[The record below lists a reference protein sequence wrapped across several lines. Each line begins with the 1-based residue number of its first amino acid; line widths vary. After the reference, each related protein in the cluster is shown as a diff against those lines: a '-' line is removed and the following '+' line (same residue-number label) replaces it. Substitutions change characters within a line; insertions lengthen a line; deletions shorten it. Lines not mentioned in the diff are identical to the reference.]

1 MYPQDNSFIVC
12 QLWTCWLYGQYLF
25 CTSSSDSSEPW
36 NPNLLSRLTQ
46 RNNSKTK
53 HFSLQLWLGKYL
65 LKCYQMLSEWHP
77 MHPWL
82 QVSIWPV
89 KDHLGWFG
97 SIGFMFSTHILES
110 LEAAPPVT
118 LATRSWDNSFF
129 RSSSCFS
136 SSSFFLPRRSLALI
150 LAWMTENK
158 QTRCK
163 ESMGINTPSVRL
175 TRTTQHYLTLSSVRY
190 TFALLRGNIQ
200 ATCYQY

>member
-1 MYPQDNSFIVC
+1 MGLPIAKKCIPRTTHSVPT
-12 QLWTCWLYGQYLF
+12 L
-25 CTSSSDSSEPW
+25 
-36 NPNLLSRLTQ
+36 NLLTLGSLLIQYFKCQQWAMESKPISQINPAKQQ
-46 RNNSKTK
+46 RNIKTVV
-53 HFSLQLWLGKYL
+53 GKVFT
-65 LKCYQMLSEWHP
+65 QVLSDVKWHP

-89 KDHLGWFG
+89 KGHLGWFG
-97 SIGFMFSTHILES
+97 SVGFMFSTHILES

-158 QTRCK
+158 QTGCK
-163 ESMGINTPSVRL
+163 ESMGIKHAISSANTHNAR
-175 TRTTQHYLTLSSVRY
+175 LTLSSVRY

-200 ATCYQY
+200 AICYQY